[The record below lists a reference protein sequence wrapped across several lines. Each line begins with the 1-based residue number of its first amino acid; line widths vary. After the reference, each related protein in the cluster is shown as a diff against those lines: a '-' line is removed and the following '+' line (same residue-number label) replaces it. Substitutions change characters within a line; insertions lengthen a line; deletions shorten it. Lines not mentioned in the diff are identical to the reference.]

1 MLVRTWNL
9 FHGNA
14 DPPQRRGYLREMVE
28 LITADSPDVVCLQE
42 VPIWALGRLARWSG
56 MACFPAVARGRRVPD
71 PAGRWLTSSNLGL
84 FARLSRVRRMR
95 SWSRRHTPRVT
106 AARDR
111 SVTRGASAGLHH
123 AVSVAGL
130 GVVANVHATNEW
142 ARPEVP
148 RADWHRAQSFAEA
161 LTAPTDVVVIAG
173 DFNLTEP
180 ELEGYARPGPG
191 IDHVLVRGGSPG
203 PVVVWERERTTVD
216 GVVLSDHPPV
226 ERRVLQPLGRVPVST
241 GRRCACGCAAKYV
254 S

>member
-84 FARLSRVRRMR
+84 FRSALSGQANAILV
-95 SWSRRHTPRVT
+95 SSSH
-106 AARDR
+106 AASD
-111 SVTRGASAGLHH
+111 RGARQISDPRRERRVAH

-148 RADWHRAQSFAEA
+148 RAELARAQSFAEA

-203 PVVVWERERTTVD
+203 PVVVWERERTTLG

-226 ERRVLQPLGRVPVST
+226 ERRVL
-241 GRRCACGCAAKYV
+241 
-254 S
+254 